1 MKLAFEFWALLTRS
15 QRRMVLAAQAI
26 SLIMA
31 FSTVTGIAA
40 IAPFFAVL
48 GNGALAERQPVLH
61 WAYVYGGFSGK
72 QTFVLALGGAFIVM
86 VAVANT
92 VNALGS
98 RAMNHIALRIGDEL
112 KRALFDEYL
121 ARPYLFHV
129 RTHSAEVFD
138 KVVYETTRVAD
149 GILQSA
155 FMLVT
160 NFFTAVLIVVAVLL
174 VRPALSAMMLLG
186 LGGGYLAIYL
196 LVRKRLLQ
204 AGQEHSRSWTEQT
217 RIVNEAF
224 GAIREVL
231 LLRDKSLF
239 RGDFARASLGVAE
252 TAARVHVISQT
263 PRYLM
268 ECLAVGA
275 LVAVAL
281 VLDAQSPSKGEW
293 LGELTF
299 VAFAAYR
306 LMPMLQQV
314 FVAVVRI
321 RANRPS
327 LALIAPDLR
336 LRRTAAD
343 KPSRPPGIRTS
354 GGWRDRPRHGIELRH
369 VSFRYGTDGPWALED
384 VCLDLA
390 PRTLIGL
397 VGANGSGKT
406 TLLDIVAGLISPARG
421 EVLVDGVALRDDN
434 RPDWQAKI
442 AYVPQ
447 SIFLIDGSIARNIA
461 FGVSP
466 GEFNQERVAQA
477 ARLAGLAEFVAGLPQ
492 GYAQRV
498 GERGIEM
505 SGGRRQLIGIA
516 RALYRDP
523 SVLLLDEPTSAL
535 DGSTEAALADTL
547 RRLAE
552 RCTVV
557 IASHRL
563 GAVRSSDVVHHFER
577 GRVCASGTC
586 SELLSASESFRRV
599 SGAIA
604 TA

>member
-1 MKLAFEFWALLTRS
+1 MRLAFELWGLLTRS
-15 QRRMVLAAQAI
+15 QRRTVLAAQAI

-48 GNGALAERQPVLH
+48 GNGALAERQPMLH
-61 WAYVYGGFSGK
+61 WLYVHGGFSSK

-92 VNALGS
+92 VGAIGS
-98 RAMNHIALRIGDEL
+98 WAMNHIALRIGDEL
-112 KRALFDEYL
+112 KRALFEEYL

-160 NFFTAVLIVVAVLL
+160 NFFTAVLIVAAVLL
-174 VRPALSAMMLLG
+174 VRPALSMVMLLG
-186 LGGGYLAIYL
+186 LGGGYLAMYV
-196 LVRKRLLQ
+196 LVRKRLLH
-204 AGQEHSRSWTEQT
+204 AGQEHSRSWTAQT
-217 RIVNEAF
+217 KIANEAF

-239 RGDFARASLGVAE
+239 CGDFARASRGVAE

-275 LVAVAL
+275 LVAVAV
-281 VLDAQSPSKGEW
+281 VLDAQSPGKGEW

-336 LRRTAAD
+336 LRRAAAGR
-343 KPSRPPGIRTS
+343 PSPPPGIGAS
-354 GGWRDRPRHGIELRH
+354 DGWRDGPRHGIQLRH
-369 VSFRYGTDGPWALED
+369 VSFRYETDKPWALED
-384 VCLDLA
+384 ICLELA
-390 PRTLIGL
+390 PRSLIGL

-406 TLLDIVAGLISPARG
+406 TLLDIVAGLISPEKG
-421 EVLVDGVALRDDN
+421 EVLIDGVDLRDDN
-434 RPDWQAKI
+434 RAAWQAKI

-447 SIFLIDGSIARNIA
+447 SVFLIDGSIGGNIA
-461 FGVSP
+461 FGVSRDDID
-466 GEFNQERVAQA
+466 QERVALA
-477 ARLAGLAEFVAGLPQ
+477 ARLAGLAEFIAGLPQ

-516 RALYRDP
+516 RALYRDAP
-523 SVLLLDEPTSAL
+523 VLLLDEPTSAL
-535 DGSTEAALADTL
+535 DGSSEAALADTL
-547 RRLAE
+547 RGLAE

-563 GAVRSSDVVHHFER
+563 GVLRASDVVHHFER
-577 GRVCASGTC
+577 GRICASGTC
-586 SELLSASESFRRV
+586 GELLGTSESFRRV
-599 SGAIA
+599 SGATA